1 MSKYNYY
8 INLENNHTSGSDLA
22 DLAESARESIEVFIT
37 AATLTPDV
45 TSTGPLFLFNA
56 PDNWYHINTVTFES
70 QPNVFVEVEKSS
82 RLDVTRLINSNLTAP
97 TETYPVY
104 VMANADANNP
114 NGVIAI
120 APNSIQT
127 NVAAVYVRY
136 PVDPVW
142 DYINLTNGEPIYNAA
157 GSVDFEVAEDD
168 EPTLVN
174 KILEKAGLSIREP
187 EVYKTA
193 AVNDN
198 QQQ

>member
-1 MSKYNYY
+1 MF
-8 INLENNHTSGSDLA
+8 IT
-22 DLAESARESIEVFIT
+22 ESA
-37 AATLTPDV
+37 LTPDV
-45 TSTGPLFLFNA
+45 TSTGPFFLFNA

-82 RLDVTRLINSNLTAP
+82 RLDVGRLINSNLTAP

-127 NVAAVYVRY
+127 NVSAVYMRY

-142 DYINLTNGEPIYNAA
+142 DYVNLTNGEPIYNAA
-157 GSVDFEVAEDD
+157 GTVDFEVSED
-168 EPTLVN
+168 EESRLVD

-187 EVYKTA
+187 EIYKTA